1 MGVTPVPLF
10 LKLVAAHLVGDYLF
24 QSSRIA
30 AEKRR
35 PAMLA
40 LHVAVHALAL
50 VLVGLTEP
58 PGARLWAALLLVLGA
73 HAAIDAWTTRVEPR
87 DLRALALDQSL
98 HLVSLLAAA
107 ALARPDQAAAGW
119 TTLAAG
125 ASRGSA
131 WLVFSGA
138 LLAVPAGATVIGRAV
153 RPFREALSDASRA
166 QQAGLE
172 RAGRWIGMLERLVI
186 FLAVLARIEALIGF
200 VIAVK
205 AVLRLPEAREK
216 WSRELAEYYLVGALA
231 SLAWALIIGLG
242 VRGLLGS
249 GP

>member
-1 MGVTPVPLF
+1 MGVTAVPLF
-10 LKLVAAHLVGDYLF
+10 LKLVAAHLLGDYLF

-107 ALARPDQAAAGW
+107 ALARPDQAAADW
-119 TTLAAG
+119 TARSEEHTSELQ
-125 ASRGSA
+125 SRVD
-131 WLVFSGA
+131 LVCRLLLEKKKNVSSEFSS
-138 LLAVPAGATVIGRAV
+138 VK
-153 RPFREALSDASRA
+153 
-166 QQAGLE
+166 
-172 RAGRWIGMLERLVI
+172 
-186 FLAVLARIEALIGF
+186 IE
-200 VIAVK
+200 
-205 AVLRLPEAREK
+205 EK
-216 WSRELAEYYLVGALA
+216 SNVNC
-231 SLAWALIIGLG
+231 
-242 VRGLLGS
+242 
-249 GP
+249 